1 MSIEISLSSVLETLD
16 SDELLAL
23 ARMDMDQNRV
33 DQALIKLKHL
43 LNTDKGNSAALAM
56 GGKVYAQLGLFD
68 KAKNCFKQY
77 LEINPA
83 SVIDKFQYG
92 MVHFDSGDK
101 DAALVIWNE
110 LLAKQPT
117 HPPSLFYK
125 GLLLAQTNHSA
136 DARATLSI
144 LLQSAPADNLY
155 FGRAKELLQAMDKG
169 GAIEAS
175 SGAGNGSDAKA
186 LPKDAYKVIN

>member
-1 MSIEISLSSVLETLD
+1 MSIELSLSSVLGELD
-16 SDELLAL
+16 SEELLAL
-23 ARMDMDQNRV
+23 AKIDLDQGRM
-33 DQALIKLKHL
+33 DQALIKMKHI
-43 LNTDKGNSAALAM
+43 LNADKGNGEALSMA
-56 GGKVYAQLGLFD
+56 GKVYAQLGLFE

-77 LEINPA
+77 LEIAPE
-83 SVIDKFQYG
+83 SIVDQFQYG
-92 MVHFDSGDK
+92 MVHFDSGGRDT
-101 DAALVIWNE
+101 ALSIWNE

-125 GLLLAQTNHSA
+125 GLLLAQNNNMA

-155 FGRAKELLQAMDKG
+155 FGRAKELLQAIDKG

-175 SGAGNGSDAKA
+175 GDGSNGSETKT
-186 LPKDAYKVIN
+186 LPKDAYKAIN

>member
-1 MSIEISLSSVLETLD
+1 MTIEVSISSVLGELD

-23 ARMDMDQNRV
+23 ARLDMDQNRM
-33 DQALIKLKHL
+33 DQALIKLKHI
-43 LNTDKGNSAALAM
+43 LNTDKGNSDALSM

-77 LEINPA
+77 LEINPD
-83 SVIDKFQYG
+83 SIIDQFQYG
-92 MVHFDSGDK
+92 MVHFDNGDK
-101 DAALVIWNE
+101 DTALSIWNE

-125 GLLLAQTNHSA
+125 GLLLAQTNQTA

-169 GAIEAS
+169 VAIEAS
-175 SGAGNGSDAKA
+175 GDGGSGAESKS

>member
-1 MSIEISLSSVLETLD
+1 MSIEVSISSVLGELD
-16 SDELLAL
+16 SEELLAL
-23 ARMDMDQNRV
+23 ARLDMEQNRI
-33 DQALIKLKHL
+33 DQALIKLKHIL
-43 LNTDKGNSAALAM
+43 STDKGNSDALSM
-56 GGKVYAQLGLFD
+56 SGKVYAQLGLFD
-68 KAKNCFKQY
+68 KSKNCFKQY
-77 LEINPA
+77 LEINPE

-92 MVHFDSGDK
+92 MVHFDNGDK
-101 DAALVIWNE
+101 DAALSIWNE

-125 GLLLAQTNHSA
+125 GLLLAQTNNMA

-169 GAIEAS
+169 GVIEAS
-175 SGAGNGSDAKA
+175 SEGGNGSEPKS